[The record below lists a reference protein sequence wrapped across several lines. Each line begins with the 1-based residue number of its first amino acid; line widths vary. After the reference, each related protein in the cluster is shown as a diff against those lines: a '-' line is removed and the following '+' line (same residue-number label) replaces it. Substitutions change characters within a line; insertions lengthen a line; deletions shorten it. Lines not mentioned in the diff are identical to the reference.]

1 MTATDPVLDLM
12 DIGKSFTLPSGDVLG
27 ILREL
32 DLRVGAGE
40 VIAIVGRSGSGK
52 STLLNVLGLLDTP
65 TYGTFLLDGRD
76 VSGLK
81 DAERSRL
88 RGDTL
93 GFIFQQFHLMDRRTA
108 LENVAEPLLYGPVA
122 EMTTRHERAATLLDQ
137 VGLAD
142 RAHSMPHLLSGGE
155 QQRVAIA
162 RALVRHPRIVLADEP
177 TGALDEATGERVLSL
192 LFDLVRAEGVTMI
205 LVTHDP
211 DVAARADRVLTL
223 DHGSLHEA
231 VPA

>member
-1 MTATDPVLDLM
+1 MTASDSVLNLSG
-12 DIGKSFTLPSGDVLG
+12 IEKSFTLPSSDRLK
-27 ILREL
+27 ILHDL
-32 DLRVGAGE
+32 DLGVDAGD

-52 STLLNVLGLLDTP
+52 STLLNILGLLDTP
-65 TYGTFLLDGRD
+65 TSGTFLLDGRD
-76 VSGLK
+76 VAGLN

-88 RGDTL
+88 RGEAL

-108 LENVAEPLLYGPVA
+108 LENVAEPMLYAPAA
-122 EMTTRHERAATLLDQ
+122 EMTMRHERAAGLLDQ

-162 RALVRHPRIVLADEP
+162 RALVRKPRIVLADEP
-177 TGALDEATGERVLSL
+177 TGALDEVTGERVLSL

-223 DHGSLHEA
+223 DHGSLHEGVSA
-231 VPA
+231 